1 LTVQIDISPSGRKID
16 RAVSL
21 SWSRLEPLI
30 GVVTLRDCISDQKR
44 HLATTCSRGPIFGQG
59 TGIRRPAGQRLV
71 LLVAA
76 LLTASAHA
84 QVRVMNWNVAKLNGD
99 PVAVE
104 DVFAA
109 AAADDQPGFT
119 VAPAIIVL
127 QEVTASS
134 MLAIEN
140 IIQAGIPSV
149 EYATAIFTVGSS
161 ENGSGGAQMLLY
173 RTDLFAEVARGHRD
187 IPTGAGRNT
196 DRWQLRLNGSNDD
209 AGVIWVYGGH
219 LKASNSSADAE
230 TRRQGAEAIRADADS
245 LPNGSNIIYAGDF
258 NLYSN
263 NEPAYAEFLSSG
275 SGRANDPYGTGSW
288 GGSGNAIKHTQSPRL
303 GGGSLVGGGM
313 DDRFDFQL
321 FTDSMLETDS
331 FSFMAG
337 TCRSLGNDGNHY
349 DIAINTG
356 TNSYYPGQISRSNL
370 LADALFDAS
379 DHIPVMTD
387 FRIPGLLSCVL
398 ADSLGR
404 VVSGGSESVT
414 LLVANGRVVATPDA
428 SSPLEYVATGD
439 GVLIGGGSGLAP
451 LLPSFDSQ
459 IFSLVEGMTG
469 EFTAVVEV
477 EATSGGVSQP
487 SYELQTSGFAVRPAV
502 PSWSDASIVVD
513 QVVQA
518 EASADSGVLFIDVPV
533 HNLGWDAMQ
542 SSLDLDAASGLRNGF
557 FLWEGL
563 GSVVAGRPGIL
574 RFGFNTDG
582 ADEGEYVAD
591 ITIQATD
598 EDIPGETTHYLMVRL
613 ETTVGGGRA
622 VPGDFNGDGFVNG
635 ADLGLLLGAWGQC
648 AKCPEDLD
656 GSGGVNGADLGLLL
670 GYWTG

>member
-1 LTVQIDISPSGRKID
+1 VRDDSRDSTNDLWPTSGRG
-16 RAVSL
+16 S
-21 SWSRLEPLI
+21 
-30 GVVTLRDCISDQKR
+30 
-44 HLATTCSRGPIFGQG
+44 IFGPVG
-59 TGIRRPAGQRLV
+59 EASTRAASGRLLI
-71 LLVAA
+71 LLVSA

-84 QVRVMNWNVAKLNGD
+84 QVRVMNWNVARLNGD
-99 PVAVE
+99 PVAIE

-109 AAADDQPGFT
+109 AAADDQPGFA

-127 QEVTASS
+127 QEVTESS
-134 MLAIEN
+134 RPAIEN
-140 IIQAGIPSV
+140 LVQAGVPNY
-149 EYATAIFTVGSS
+149 EYATATFTVGSS

-173 RTDLFAEVARGHRD
+173 RADLFEEIVSGHRD
-187 IPTGAGRNT
+187 IATGAGRNT
-196 DRWQLRLNGSNDD
+196 DRWQLRLNGSTDD

-219 LKASNSSADAE
+219 LKASNSSSDAE
-230 TRRQGAEAIRADADS
+230 TRRQGAVAIRADADS
-245 LPNGSNIIYAGDF
+245 LPVGSNIIYAGDF

-263 NEPAYAEFLSSG
+263 NEPAYAVFLSSG
-275 SGRANDPYGTGSW
+275 HGRANDPYGTGSW
-288 GGSGNAIKHTQSPRL
+288 GGSGNAIKHSQSPRL
-303 GGGSLVGGGM
+303 SGGSLVGGGM

-321 FTDSMLETDS
+321 FTDAMLDEDS
-331 FSFMAG
+331 FSFMTE

-356 TNSYYPGQISRSNL
+356 NNSYYPGQVARSNS
-370 LADALFDAS
+370 LADALFEAS

-387 FRIPGLLSCVL
+387 FRIPGILSCVL
-398 ADSLGR
+398 EDSLGR
-404 VVSGGSESVT
+404 VVSGGSDSVT
-414 LLVANGRVVATPDA
+414 LLVANARVVSTPDA
-428 SSPLEYVATGD
+428 SSPLEYVAIGD
-439 GVLIGGGSGLAP
+439 GILVGGGSGIAP

-459 IFSLVEGMTG
+459 VFSLAEGMTG
-469 EFTAVVEV
+469 EFTSVVQV

-502 PSWSDASIVVD
+502 PSWSGESRVVD

-518 EASADSGVLFIDVPV
+518 EAQADSGIIFIDVPV
-533 HNLGWDAMQ
+533 YNLGWDAMQ
-542 SSLDLDAASGLRNGF
+542 SSLDIDAASGLGNGY

-563 GSVVAGRPGIL
+563 GIVVDARPGIL

-591 ITIQATD
+591 VIIQATD

-613 ETTVGGGRA
+613 ETTVGGGDV

-635 ADLGLLLGAWGQC
+635 ADLGLLLGAWGRC
-648 AKCPEDLD
+648 ARCPEDLN
-656 GSGGVNGADLGLLL
+656 GSGAVNGADLGLLL